1 MIAAVHGQVQAIRS
15 EGRGDAKVHF
25 RCGPVTLELTLPL
38 GMSRELSIGEDCELH
53 TYLHFASQADV
64 LRLYAFTSG
73 LARDLFTMLIGASGI
88 GPAVALNLLDLGAGG
103 LVAAIR
109 DADEKTLTKVSGVG
123 PKLAKKV
130 ILELG
135 EKVAKEFSGFG
146 LEGHSMQAAAVGAGR
161 QEASPVEDAIQAVI
175 ALGFPRPRAEAALAE
190 VRRDYDG
197 EETVQLI
204 RKMLSRLSG

>member
-1 MIAAVHGQVQAIRS
+1 MIAAVYGTVQNLRS
-15 EGRGDAKVHF
+15 EGRGDAKVHL

-38 GMSRELSIGEDCELH
+38 GMSRELALGEERELH

-73 LARDLFTMLIGASGI
+73 QARDLFHLLIGASGI
-88 GPAVALNLLDLGAGG
+88 GPAVALNLLDLGASG

-109 DADEKTLTKVSGVG
+109 DSDEKTLTKVSGVG

-135 EKVAKEFSGFG
+135 DKIAKEFSGVG
-146 LEGHSMQAAAVGAGR
+146 LEGAAARASQAAE
-161 QEASPVEDAIQAVI
+161 QLSSPVEDAIQAVI
-175 ALGFPRPRAEAALAE
+175 ALGFPRQRAESALAE

-197 EETVQLI
+197 DETVLLI
-204 RKMLSRLSG
+204 RKLLSKLSG